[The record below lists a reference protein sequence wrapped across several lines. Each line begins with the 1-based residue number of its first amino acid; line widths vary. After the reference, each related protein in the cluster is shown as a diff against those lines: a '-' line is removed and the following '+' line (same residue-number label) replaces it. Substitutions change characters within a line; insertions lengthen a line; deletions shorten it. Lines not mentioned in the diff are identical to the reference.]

1 MIHFVYLHYG
11 PSENLRRELKYSFLT
26 LRRFLDPAQHRV
38 AIYTDAP
45 DLFAAWPV
53 AVLSIADKVDEY
65 SAAGRYNHRIKL
77 AVLSDALGRFGDA
90 VLLDSDSIVLAG
102 FPASVAG
109 KLRHGAVMNRFEV
122 RNPAP
127 ELAGFETSLPQA
139 GRYRYD
145 PERSVMFN
153 SGIIGATAA
162 HVPVVEDALALVDA
176 FLARPTAPETARRG
190 EQIAMSEAFRVHGV
204 AIAEIYDTFLHYWK
218 RSWKRYADYRLA
230 TLLPADWNDLRMPA
244 AELTFS
250 PLAVRLVSLR
260 RSVSKR
266 VRKRA

>member
-38 AIYTDAP
+38 AIYTDTP
-45 DLFAAWPV
+45 ILFAAWPV
-53 AVLSIADKVDEY
+53 AIVSIAGKLNDY
-65 SAAGRYNHRIKL
+65 SAAGRFNHRIKL
-77 AVLSDALGRFGDA
+77 AVLGDALSRLGDT
-90 VLLDSDSIVLAG
+90 VLLDSDSIIFAG
-102 FPASVAG
+102 FPASVADN
-109 KLRHGAVMNRFEV
+109 LRHGAVMNRFEA

-127 ELAGFETSLPQA
+127 EFAGFETTLPHA

-162 HVPVVEDALALVDA
+162 HAPVVEDALALVDTI
-176 FLARPTAPETARRG
+176 LARPIAPETANRR

-204 AIAEIYDTFLHYWK
+204 AVGEIYDTFLHYWK
-218 RSWKRYADYRLA
+218 RSWKRYADWRLSRI
-230 TLLPADWNDLRMPA
+230 LPADWNDLTEPEIALTFKPA
-244 AELTFS
+244 AIRFYS
-250 PLAVRLVSLR
+250 IRQSLK
-260 RSVSKR
+260 KR
-266 VRKRA
+266 VSR